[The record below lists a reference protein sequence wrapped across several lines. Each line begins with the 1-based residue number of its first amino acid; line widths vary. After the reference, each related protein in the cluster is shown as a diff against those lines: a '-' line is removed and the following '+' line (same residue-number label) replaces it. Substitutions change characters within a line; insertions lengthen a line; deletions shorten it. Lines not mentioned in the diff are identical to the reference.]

1 MTESLQTRIG
11 EWFGLLGLP
20 GRLLL
25 IVAAA
30 WLLHRVMR
38 ALIAHLG
45 ARSILPMELIVGIRR
60 ASSFVITTAALLLV
74 LELLGLPATALW
86 TALTGF
92 VAVAAIAFF
101 AAWSVLSNIFCMLLI
116 VTTRPFRLHD
126 EIEVLDDGEKRGLRG
141 QVVDMNLVYTTLRE
155 VAPEGASGSVL
166 QVPNTMFF
174 QRVVRRWGPRQT
186 RLETEPA
193 PAKLPQA

>member
-1 MTESLQTRIG
+1 MTESLQSRVS
-11 EWFGLLGLP
+11 EWFGMLGLP
-20 GRLLL
+20 GRVFL
-25 IVAAA
+25 IVAGA
-30 WLLHRVMR
+30 WLLHRLMR

-45 ARSILPMELIVGIRR
+45 ARSILPTELVVGIRR
-60 ASSFVITTAALLLV
+60 SSSFLITAAALLLV
-74 LELLGLPATALW
+74 LEQWGVSATVLW

-126 EIEVLDDGEKRGLRG
+126 EIEVLEDGEKRGLRG

-155 VAPEGASGSVL
+155 VTPDGTTGSVL

-174 QRVVRRWGPRQT
+174 QRVVRRWEPRLT
-186 RLETEPA
+186 RFEAEPA
-193 PAKLPQA
+193 QAKVPPE